1 MTIIKIAKSSQ
12 KSSTTFSLLPP
23 ALFSL
28 SFLISMT
35 VTRISKIP
43 QIFHRNFNIFLFYI
57 IITPIFPLSFLIS
70 MINIGNSKNP
80 EKNFIITFSP
90 QRVFRVCKEILFL
103 SPLPL
108 PILVASIC
116 ILFLDPRDYHE
127 FQGVGDDD

>member
-43 QIFHRNFNIFLFYI
+43 QRNFSIFSLLHHI
-57 IITPIFPLSFLIS
+57 PIFPLSFLIS

-90 QRVFRVCKEILFL
+90 QRVFRVCREILFL
-103 SPLPL
+103 SPFPL
-108 PILVASIC
+108 PILVPSIC